1 MKTFDYHAP
10 TTLEETFELLAAH
23 GEDAH
28 LMAGGTALV
37 LLLQQGLLQ
46 PGHVVGLNDVAELR
60 GIRRLDDGGL
70 RIEALTTHRQAERS
84 ADVQAFCPALAETFN
99 HVATVRIR
107 NQATIGGNL
116 AHADPAQ
123 DPPPML
129 IALNG
134 QAVVVSRQGERRIP
148 LDEFFVDFFE
158 TALQPGEVL
167 VAVEVPALAAG
178 TRVTY
183 KKFLPRTQDDYAT
196 VSVAAALQMGSG
208 RKMRRRARGARRRRD
223 DANSRPPRGG
233 RTTRPTHRRRG
244 HQRSVNS
251 GPRRSRPPGRPAR
264 LGRLQT
270 RNGARV
276 DRTRPGRAPQLTF
289 VTQFLGELLHMYDVA
304 IVGGGPA
311 GASAATFT
319 ARAGLQTVL
328 IDADAGMTRRAMVN
342 NHLGFPDGVTGPELV
357 DNGKAQAANA
367 GAEVVAG
374 KVVELQRQAG
384 EGFSVRTEDG
394 KNYEAKQVILTLGAN
409 PELARTAG
417 INVKPGTEP
426 RIKEIVDV
434 DAQGKTSVP
443 GVWAAG
449 TAAGV
454 SVHTIVTAGD
464 GARVAI
470 NLISDTKGER
480 YVDHDMMPRPAETPT
495 A

>member
-1 MKTFDYHAP
+1 
-10 TTLEETFELLAAH
+10 
-23 GEDAH
+23 
-28 LMAGGTALV
+28 
-37 LLLQQGLLQ
+37 
-46 PGHVVGLNDVAELR
+46 
-60 GIRRLDDGGL
+60 
-70 RIEALTTHRQAERS
+70 
-84 ADVQAFCPALAETFN
+84 
-99 HVATVRIR
+99 
-107 NQATIGGNL
+107 
-116 AHADPAQ
+116 
-123 DPPPML
+123 
-129 IALNG
+129 
-134 QAVVVSRQGERRIP
+134 
-148 LDEFFVDFFE
+148 
-158 TALQPGEVL
+158 
-167 VAVEVPALAAG
+167 
-178 TRVTY
+178 
-183 KKFLPRTQDDYAT
+183 
-196 VSVAAALQMGSG
+196 
-208 RKMRRRARGARRRRD
+208 
-223 DANSRPPRGG
+223 
-233 RTTRPTHRRRG
+233 
-244 HQRSVNS
+244 
-251 GPRRSRPPGRPAR
+251 
-264 LGRLQT
+264 
-270 RNGARV
+270 
-276 DRTRPGRAPQLTF
+276 
-289 VTQFLGELLHMYDVA
+289 MYDVA

-443 GVWAAG
+443 GDGLPAPPPA
-449 TAAGV
+449 